1 MEKFQDYVRL
11 VERTLARQDFD
22 NEPRELY
29 EPISYVLALGGKR
42 LRPALTLAACELFDG
57 DVNDALMPAL
67 GIEIFH
73 NFSLVHDDIM
83 DQSDKRRGK
92 PTVHHKWDV
101 NRAIL
106 SGDAMLVK
114 AYQYISKVES
124 SILPKVLK
132 SFNRTALEICE
143 GQQLDVNY
151 ESGSDVREEDYLEMV
166 RLKTAVL
173 LGCALQLGALS
184 AKASSLQ
191 ADSLYDF
198 GVYAGMAFQVQ
209 DDLLDAYGDPEKFG
223 KKVGGDI
230 IKEKNTLLMIYAREL
245 DPKKLQSL
253 HDANLA
259 EVDKVE
265 QFRKFFSEC
274 GARKK
279 AEAKRNELLKKA
291 LASLA
296 AAEGKNEEVKSQL
309 AEFAKW
315 LAHRDR

>member
-1 MEKFQDYVRL
+1 MKKIQEYVRL

-22 NEPRELY
+22 NDPQELY
-29 EPISYVLALGGKR
+29 EPISYILALGGKR

-57 DVNDALMPAL
+57 DSNEALMPAL

-83 DQSDKRRGK
+83 DQSEKRRGK
-92 PTVHHKWDV
+92 PTIHHRWGV

-114 AYQYISKVES
+114 AYEYVTKVDS

-132 SFNRTALEICE
+132 SFNRTALAICE
-143 GQQLDVNY
+143 GQQLDVNF
-151 ESGSDVREEDYLEMV
+151 ESGTNVKEGDYLEMV

-173 LGCALQLGALS
+173 LGCAMQLGALS
-184 AKASSLQ
+184 AKVSSRK

-209 DDLLDAYGDPEKFG
+209 DDLLDAYGDPDKFG

-230 IKEKNTLLMIYAREL
+230 IQEKNTLLMIYAREENEE
-245 DPKKLQSL
+245 KLQAL
-253 HDANLA
+253 LDAKYDDA
-259 EVDKVE
+259 EKVE
-265 QFRKFFSEC
+265 HFRSFFVQC
-274 GARKK
+274 GARKR
-279 AEAKRNELLKKA
+279 AEAKRDELLNKA
-291 LASLA
+291 LSSLA
-296 AAEGKNEEVKSQL
+296 AAEGNNQEVKSEL
-309 AEFAKW
+309 AEFATW